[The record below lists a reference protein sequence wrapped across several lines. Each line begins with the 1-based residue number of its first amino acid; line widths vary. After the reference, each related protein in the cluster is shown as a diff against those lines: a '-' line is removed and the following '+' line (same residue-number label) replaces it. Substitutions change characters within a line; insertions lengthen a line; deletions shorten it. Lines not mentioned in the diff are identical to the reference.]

1 MTLTT
6 KPQSRAR
13 AGALWRAC
21 AGIFIIGTLITLPYR
36 GAASSDRVC
45 SAGGLCSLG
54 NAEFDGMDSD
64 SPSAAPVPL
73 GANVDGIPREA
84 TRDCRDRS
92 VTGTQCFAM
101 HTRVVLAEVVGHE
114 KDCSQARRMRTF
126 RRARRMLSQP
136 GMDDYKL
143 CAQL

>member
-1 MTLTT
+1 
-6 KPQSRAR
+6 
-13 AGALWRAC
+13 
-21 AGIFIIGTLITLPYR
+21 
-36 GAASSDRVC
+36 
-45 SAGGLCSLG
+45 
-54 NAEFDGMDSD
+54 MDSD